1 MKKKI
6 YSLEELEKKIKTIRK
21 NSKIVLCHGVFDVI
35 HSGHIEYFKEAKS
48 LGDILIVTLTTDEF
62 VNKGSN
68 RPFYGIQQRLNVVSA
83 LSFVDYVAESKD
95 ISALNVLSKLKPNF
109 YIKGKD
115 YNNLNDDISG
125 KIFKEK
131 KIVEKYGG
139 ELIITKSKL
148 HSSSKFINEKYANF
162 NKLQKI
168 YLNKLRINFDEK
180 KIHEYFSK
188 IEKSEILLIG
198 ETIIDEYIYSNV
210 LGKAGKDPILTIKP
224 NSKVVYLGGILSMA
238 KILSTFCKK
247 VKVITYLGE
256 KKEYLDFINKNLEK
270 NISIKYIAK
279 KNSPTIKKT
288 RYVDNDGKSK
298 IIGIYKIN
306 DSLLDRHEEKK

>member
-109 YIKGKD
+109 YIMGKD

-131 KIVEKYGG
+131 K
-139 ELIITKSKL
+139 
-148 HSSSKFINEKYANF
+148 
-162 NKLQKI
+162 
-168 YLNKLRINFDEK
+168 
-180 KIHEYFSK
+180 
-188 IEKSEILLIG
+188 LLK
-198 ETIIDEYIYSNV
+198 NM
-210 LGKAGKDPILTIKP
+210 
-224 NSKVVYLGGILSMA
+224 VV
-238 KILSTFCKK
+238 
-247 VKVITYLGE
+247 
-256 KKEYLDFINKNLEK
+256 N
-270 NISIKYIAK
+270 
-279 KNSPTIKKT
+279 
-288 RYVDNDGKSK
+288 
-298 IIGIYKIN
+298 
-306 DSLLDRHEEKK
+306 